1 MQNEE
6 GAMNRRTSR
15 LWLGPLV
22 VFLIAG
28 AAALQEGIIR
38 AGQDVEVLEGPETW
52 VPFSAEFTVTDQNDR
67 VTTRGREYRASDGS
81 RRSESFA
88 PHLKDP
94 AITIIN
100 LSQMKVYLVRPPE
113 TTWSAHPLGD
123 RPTPSAKI
131 GLRGPLVR
139 NTFEGFEV
147 VEQTQHGERRV
158 LVPALNFFE
167 LVSEADLNGQRSV
180 RRVTKIVREEPS
192 PALFVPPVDAIIVE
206 RPEPHGF
213 LRQIPRRGAR

>member
-1 MQNEE
+1 
-6 GAMNRRTSR
+6 MNRRRSR
-15 LWLGPLV
+15 FWLGPVV

-28 AAALQEGIIR
+28 AAALQERTAR
-38 AGQDVEVLEGPETW
+38 AGQDVKVLEGPETW
-52 VPFSAEFTVTDQNDR
+52 VPFFAEFTVTDQNDR

-94 AITIIN
+94 AITILN

-131 GLRGPLVR
+131 ALRGPLVKS
-139 NTFEGFEV
+139 TLEGLEVFEH
-147 VEQTQHGERRV
+147 TRHGERRV
-158 LVPALNFFE
+158 LAPALNFFE

-180 RRVTKIVREEPS
+180 RRVTKLVREEPS

-206 RPEPHGF
+206 RPEPKGF
-213 LRQIPRRGAR
+213 LRQIPRRGVQ